1 MLQADFSFTDC
12 MSLIL
17 ALLFNVFLL
26 LQIYGADNTNEIL
39 ELFTNVR
46 LVHNTNK
53 SCHFSAL
60 YRLYEYFTL
69 YSKLEQFRRIHMYTL
84 LYAANRDLLFKS
96 NNVEQFSHRCPAKCD
111 IQS

>member
-1 MLQADFSFTDC
+1 MLQADFSFTDF

-17 ALLFNVFLL
+17 ALLLTFFLL

-39 ELFTNVR
+39 ELFMNVQ

-53 SCHFSAL
+53 SCHFSAF

-96 NNVEQFSHRCPAKCD
+96 NNVEQFSHRCLAKCD

>member
-1 MLQADFSFTDC
+1 MLQADFSFIDC

-26 LQIYGADNTNEIL
+26 LQIYGPDNTNEIL

-60 YRLYEYFTL
+60 YWLYEYFTL
-69 YSKLEQFRRIHMYTL
+69 YSKLEQFRHIHTYIL
-84 LYAANRDLLFKS
+84 LYAANCYLLFKL
-96 NNVEQFSHRCPAKCD
+96 NNVEQFSYRCLAKCD